1 MCRKILIYIY
11 GKIANSFDISW
22 ICHNFLTFPFPLSLR
37 LCHRYVRG
45 RAVWGLTLSCRS
57 STQPS
62 RPTAT
67 PTLANV
73 RSLRDTPPKR
83 TNPPQ
88 RTVTLTTPP
97 AAHSPQVWT
106 SPLIGHVIFLIPP
119 TLPSPLWPKAS
130 DLDLYDRMSYQHS
143 LSLTQTHTYIL

>member
-1 MCRKILIYIY
+1 MYIY

-22 ICHNFLTFPFPLSLR
+22 ICHNFLPFPFSLSLSLSLR

-83 TNPPQ
+83 TKPPQ

-106 SPLIGHVIFLIPP
+106 SSHWSYDLSNPIPSCRHLCGP
-119 TLPSPLWPKAS
+119 RP
-130 DLDLYDRMSYQHS
+130 Q
-143 LSLTQTHTYIL
+143 I